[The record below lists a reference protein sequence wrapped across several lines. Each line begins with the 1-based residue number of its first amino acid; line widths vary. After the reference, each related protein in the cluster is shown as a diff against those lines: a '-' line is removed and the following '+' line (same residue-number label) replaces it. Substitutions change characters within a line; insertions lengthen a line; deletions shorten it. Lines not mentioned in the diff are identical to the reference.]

1 MYVAEVCCTK
11 YMMLLKSRPAATKS
25 KLETEIKPLFPG
37 QACPAPHPLH
47 SCSQGFW
54 ALVQKIP
61 DSFSSFWDPSAFVT
75 SSSVEANGKYTAP
88 VKWVNERKRYVKL
101 NHSNMIVCNH
111 FYFPLGWTVRKLM
124 CVENK

>member
-54 ALVQKIP
+54 ALVQKVP
-61 DSFSSFWDPSAFVT
+61 EEPASPVLPHAT
-75 SSSVEANGKYTAP
+75 QTASVHSGTPLALLP
-88 VKWVNERKRYVKL
+88 VQV
-101 NHSNMIVCNH
+101 
-111 FYFPLGWTVRKLM
+111 
-124 CVENK
+124 